1 MGSDYKVRCAVMG
14 RPQPYVDW
22 FRHGKILTTD
32 DRYVI
37 DNTGLLI
44 KNVNEADD
52 GVYICSA
59 VVLSTGNIKTRTI
72 KVRYFRRIKSSIL
85 KYLRIKD
92 FNDTEAL
99 SPFYRLKYKCL
110 QK

>member
-1 MGSDYKVRCAVMG
+1 MLLVDITFTDAPENQYPILGSDYKVRCAVMG

-22 FRHGKILTTD
+22 IRHGKILTTN

-52 GVYICSA
+52 GVYMCSA
-59 VVLSTGNIKTRTI
+59 VVLATGNIKTRTI
-72 KVRYFRRIKSSIL
+72 KVSDNK
-85 KYLRIKD
+85 
-92 FNDTEAL
+92 
-99 SPFYRLKYKCL
+99 
-110 QK
+110 